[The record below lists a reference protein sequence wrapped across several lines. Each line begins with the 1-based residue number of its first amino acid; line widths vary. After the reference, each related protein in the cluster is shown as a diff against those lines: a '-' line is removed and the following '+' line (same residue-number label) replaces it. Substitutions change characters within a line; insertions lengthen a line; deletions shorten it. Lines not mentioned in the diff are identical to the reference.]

1 MPQHFLGL
9 NGMPRRYRDY
19 PDFHLSWNVV
29 SSFGSLIRLV
39 SLGVL
44 IFLLCEMIVSKRAII
59 FNNRKEI
66 EWVVENPPK
75 AHTYEEEVLLIK

>member
-1 MPQHFLGL
+1 
-9 NGMPRRYRDY
+9 
-19 PDFHLSWNVV
+19 
-29 SSFGSLIRLV
+29 
-39 SLGVL
+39 
-44 IFLLCEMIVSKRAII
+44 MIVSKRAII